1 MMLNALFP
9 RVKCDDVEQI
19 AKGKVPPDPAFVA
32 QIDLA
37 DAVRAP
43 KHKSASFRAQARL
56 VWKAPDTHGIHS

>member
-19 AKGKVPPDPAFVA
+19 AESKVPPDPAFVA

-43 KHKSASFRAQARL
+43 IHKISLVSCSSATGVQVA
-56 VWKAPDTHGIHS
+56 DTHGIHS